1 MASYV
6 MDVDEQPI
14 VKRRRG
20 WPRPKPNPN
29 ELPLERVLGL
39 TGEVTALHL
48 HVAHRMPMVPVTS
61 VEGRRNGGLQGDSHV
76 LRRNRAVTIVDRSTL
91 DALGLRPGDLREQ
104 ITVSGL
110 PEITNLP
117 RGTRVRAGGL
127 VLRING
133 PCEPCTHIGK
143 MLGVEDP
150 EALRK
155 ELLGRR
161 GATCTVVAV
170 DGPLTVGDTMAV
182 EQRQPLAVRRKA
194 ARSAEQRSA
203 AAS

>member
-1 MASYV
+1 MG
-6 MDVDEQPI
+6 VDKQLI
-14 VKRRRG
+14 VTRRRG

-29 ELPLERVLGL
+29 EPPLERVLGL
-39 TGEVTALHL
+39 TGDVIALHL
-48 HVAHRMPMVPVTS
+48 HVTHRMPMVPVTS

-117 RGTRVRAGGL
+117 RGTCVRAGGL

-133 PCEPCTHIGK
+133 PCEPCAHIGK

-150 EALRK
+150 ESLR
-155 ELLGRR
+155 RR
-161 GATCTVVAV
+161 GGTWRGSVSLLDPRRQVVAGMADRSV
-170 DGPLTVGDTMAV
+170 WRGSESQGPPGTCCGAI
-182 EQRQPLAVRRKA
+182 
-194 ARSAEQRSA
+194 SAEGRSHDRDV
-203 AAS
+203 